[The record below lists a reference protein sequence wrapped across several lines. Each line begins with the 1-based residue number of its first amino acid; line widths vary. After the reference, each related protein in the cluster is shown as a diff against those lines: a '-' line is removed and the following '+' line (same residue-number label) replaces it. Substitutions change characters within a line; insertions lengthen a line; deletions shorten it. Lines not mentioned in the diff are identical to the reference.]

1 MSTEKLYVRHKVP
14 FELVDIDLA
23 SATDD
28 QLVELSDESGT
39 ALSLDEMKRI
49 RDFFAEKGRNPTDVE
64 LQSLGQ
70 AWSEHCC
77 YKSSKVY
84 LKQYVF
90 GINTRQVIDRGDAG
104 VMEFDKDHAYA
115 LRIES
120 HNHPSAVEP
129 YGGAATGIGGIIR
142 DVLCMGAQP
151 IALVDPLFFGP
162 LDYPFDKLPPGIK
175 HPKYLFGG
183 IVAGIRDYGNRVGLP
198 TVSGGV
204 WFDESYVGNCLV
216 NVGCVGIAE
225 KKNIRRNAVKGPGD
239 VLVLVGGRTGRDG
252 IHGVTFASA
261 VLTKESETES
271 RGAVQLGDPIMKE
284 PVIHAL
290 LDANEKKLV
299 NGMKDLG
306 GGGLSCVVGEIALA
320 GGCGAEVDLS
330 KVPLKE
336 EGLAPWEIWVSE
348 SQERMMLSVSP
359 RNVDDVLHVFKLWDV
374 PATPVGK
381 VIPEKSVRLFFQG
394 EKVFDLE
401 LEFLTAGPVYC
412 RPCEAS
418 RGAQARKEK
427 APGSKARYDKE
438 LLRLLAS
445 PNICNKDWVIRQY
458 DHEVRGNTVIKPL
471 QGKLGHSSHGDAA
484 VLKPVEDSFRGL
496 AIATASNPFAVGI
509 DPYRGGKTC
518 VDEMCRNLVSVGA
531 RPHSFTNCLNFG
543 NPEKPDRLWLFREA
557 VRGMGEVAKAL
568 GVPTPSG
575 NVSFYN
581 EAPSGAVLPT
591 PTLLGCGIVRDI
603 RRCVTSDLKR
613 EGNTLALIGSTG
625 PAMGASEY
633 YRLVKGH
640 SNRVPDVDI
649 ASLKAGMDVV
659 LGGIE
664 RTAIVACHD
673 VSDGGLAV
681 ALAEM
686 CIGGD
691 IGAEIDLSRMEALR
705 SDARLFSEANSRWIV
720 ELRKGKEKQ
729 LPKDRKAK
737 SIRLGTVGGESLRI
751 SSNKT
756 LVDIEVQKLADS
768 FNQTLWRMVA

>member
-1 MSTEKLYVRHKVP
+1 MSTDKLYIRRDVP
-14 FELVDIDLA
+14 FEHVEINLAGASDPELLDL
-23 SATDD
+23 SK
-28 QLVELSDESGT
+28 ESGT
-39 ALSLDEMKRI
+39 VLSLEEMRRV
-49 RDFFAEKGRNPTDVE
+49 RDFFTSKGRNPTDVE

-77 YKSSKVY
+77 YKSSKVF

-90 GINTRQVIDRGDAG
+90 GITSRQVIDRGDAG

-162 LDYPFDKLPPGIK
+162 LDYPVEKLPPGIK

-216 NVGCVGIAE
+216 NVGCVGIGE
-225 KKNIRRNAVKGPGD
+225 KRHIRKNAVRGPGD
-239 VLVLVGGRTGRDG
+239 VLILVGGRTGRDG

-284 PVIHAL
+284 PVIHAVL
-290 LDANEKKLV
+290 EANEKGFV

-320 GGCGAEVDLS
+320 GGCGAEIDLS

-359 RNVDDVLHVFKLWDV
+359 KNVEDVLHVFKLWDV
-374 PATPVGK
+374 PATPVGTVIKEK
-381 VIPEKSVRLFFQG
+381 VVRLFFQG

-412 RPCEAS
+412 RPCSTEKSS
-418 RGAQARKEK
+418 RKKGEK
-427 APGSKARYDKE
+427 APKAKDSYDKV
-438 LLRLLAS
+438 LLKLLGT

-458 DHEVRGNTVIKPL
+458 DHEVRGATVIKPL

-484 VLKPVEDSFRGL
+484 VLKPIEDSFRGL
-496 AIATASNPFAVGI
+496 AIATASNPFVVGI

-518 VDEMCRNLVSVGA
+518 VDEMCRNLASVGA

-557 VRGMGEVAKAL
+557 VRGMGEVAEAL
-568 GVPTPSG
+568 KIPTPSG

-581 EAPSGAVLPT
+581 ESPGGAVLPT

-603 RRCVTSDLKR
+603 RKCVTSDFKR
-613 EGNTLALIGSTG
+613 EGNTLALIGATK
-625 PAMGASEY
+625 PEMGGSEY
-633 YRLVKGH
+633 YRATRGY
-640 SNRVPDVDI
+640 SSRVPDVDI
-649 ASLKAGMDVV
+649 GVLKAGIEVV
-659 LGGIE
+659 LCGIE
-664 RTAIVACHD
+664 RSAIVSCHD

-691 IGAEIDLSRMEALR
+691 IGAAVDLSRMEKLR
-705 SDARLFSEANSRWIV
+705 SDVRLFSESNSRWVV
-720 ELRKGKEKQ
+720 ELRKGKEKL
-729 LPKDRKAK
+729 LPRDRKVKVA
-737 SIRLGTVGGESLRI
+737 RLGTVGGDSLRI
-751 SSNKT
+751 LSGKK
-756 LVDIEVQKLADS
+756 LVDLCVDDLAES
-768 FNQTLWRMVA
+768 FNSTLWRMLG

>member
-1 MSTEKLYVRHKVP
+1 MSTDKLYNRRDVP
-14 FELVDIDLA
+14 FELVDINLGD
-23 SATDD
+23 ATDPE
-28 QLVELSDESGT
+28 LEELSRESGT
-39 ALSLDEMKRI
+39 ALSLDEMRRI
-49 RDFFAEKGRNPTDVE
+49 RDFFREKGRSPTDVE
-64 LQSLGQ
+64 LQSIGQ

-77 YKSSKVY
+77 YKSSKVF
-84 LKQYVF
+84 LKEYVF
-90 GINTRQVIDRGDAG
+90 GINTKQVIDRGDAG

-162 LDYPFDKLPPGIK
+162 LDYPFRKLPRGIK

-198 TVSGGV
+198 TVSGGI

-216 NVGCVGIAE
+216 NVGCIGIAE
-225 KKNIRRNAVKGPGD
+225 KKNIRRNAVRGPGD
-239 VLVLVGGRTGRDG
+239 ILVLVGGRTGRDG

-284 PVIHAL
+284 PVIHAVL
-290 LDANEKKLV
+290 EANDRGLV

-359 RNVDDVLHVFKLWDV
+359 KNVDEVLHIFKLWDV

-381 VIPEKSVRLFFQG
+381 VIPQKSVRLHFQQ

-412 RPCEAS
+412 RPCNAEEKS
-418 RGAQARKEK
+418 RTKAEK
-427 APGSKARYDKE
+427 IPKAKDRYDRD
-438 LLRLLAS
+438 LLKLLAR

-458 DHEVRGNTVIKPL
+458 DHEVRASTVIKPL

-496 AIATASNPFAVGI
+496 AIATASNPFAVGSN
-509 DPYRGGKTC
+509 PYRGGKIC
-518 VDEMCRNLVSVGA
+518 VDEMCRNLASVGA

-543 NPEKPDRLWLFREA
+543 NPERPDRLWLFREA
-557 VRGMGEVAKAL
+557 VRGMGEVAEAL
-568 GVPTPSG
+568 KIPTPSG

-581 EAPSGAVLPT
+581 EAPTGAVLPT

-603 RRCVTSDLKR
+603 RKCVTTDLKR
-613 EGNTLALIGSTG
+613 EGNTIALIGPTG
-625 PAMGASEY
+625 PEMGASEF
-633 YRLVKGH
+633 YRMNGSH
-640 SNRVPDVDI
+640 SSKVPDVDI
-649 ASLKAGMDVV
+649 AVLRAGLDVV
-659 LGGIE
+659 IGGIE
-664 RTAIVACHD
+664 RGAIVSCHD

-681 ALAEM
+681 SLAEM

-691 IGAEIDLSRMEALR
+691 IGAAIDLSKIDGIR
-705 SDARLFSEANSRWIV
+705 SDVRLFSEAPSRWVV
-720 ELRKGKEKQ
+720 ELKKGKERQ
-729 LPKDRKAK
+729 VPRDRKTK
-737 SIRLGTVGGESLRI
+737 MVRLGTVGGDSLTI
-751 SSNKT
+751 SSNKR
-756 LVDIEVQKLADS
+756 LVDLDADKLAEA
-768 FNQTLWRMVA
+768 FNGTLWRLMG

>member
-1 MSTEKLYVRHKVP
+1 MATDNLYIRREVP
-14 FELVDIDLA
+14 FELVEINLSA
-23 SATDD
+23 ATDE
-28 QLVELSDESGT
+28 QLLELSKESGT
-39 ALSLDEMKRI
+39 GLSLEEMHRVRKHFEER
-49 RDFFAEKGRNPTDVE
+49 GRNPTDVE
-64 LQSLGQ
+64 FQSLGQ

-77 YKSSKVY
+77 YKSSKIY
-84 LKQYVF
+84 LKEYVF

-162 LDYPFDKLPPGIK
+162 LDYPFEKVPPGIK

-204 WFDESYVGNCLV
+204 WFDESFVGNCLV
-216 NVGCVGIAE
+216 NVGCVGIAD
-225 KKNIRRNAVKGPGD
+225 KRNLRRNAVKGPGD
-239 VLVLVGGRTGRDG
+239 VLILVGGKTGRDG

-290 LDANEKKLV
+290 LQANEEKLV

-330 KVPLKE
+330 KVPFKE

-359 RNVDDVLHVFKLWDV
+359 RNVDDVLHIFKLWDV
-374 PATPVGK
+374 PATAVGK
-381 VIPEKSVRLFFQG
+381 VIREKSVRLYFQG
-394 EKVFDLE
+394 EKVFDMD

-412 RPCEAS
+412 RPCA
-418 RGAQARKEK
+418 A
-427 APGSKARYDKE
+427 SKAAARRTERAPKAKDRYDKE
-438 LLRLLAS
+438 LVRLLGS

-471 QGKLGHSSHGDAA
+471 QGKLGHWTHGDAA

-509 DPYRGGKTC
+509 DPYRGGKGC
-518 VDEMCRNLVSVGA
+518 VDEACRNLASVGA
-531 RPHSFTNCLNFG
+531 RAHSFTDCLNFG
-543 NPEKPDRLWLFREA
+543 NPEKPDRLWLFKEA
-557 VRGMGEVAKAL
+557 VRGMGEVAEAL
-568 GVPTPSG
+568 RIPIPSG

-581 EAPSGAVLPT
+581 ETPHAAVLPT
-591 PTLLGCGIVRDI
+591 PTILACGIVRDI
-603 RRCVTSDLKR
+603 RKCVTSDLKN
-613 EGNTLALIGSTG
+613 EGGTLALVGTTR
-625 PAMGASEY
+625 PEMGASEY
-633 YRLVKGH
+633 YRMTKGH
-640 SNRVPDVDI
+640 SRRVPDVDI
-649 ASLKAGMDVV
+649 GALRAGLEVV
-659 LGGIE
+659 IGGIE
-664 RTAIVACHD
+664 RSAIVSCHD
-673 VSDGGLAV
+673 ISDGGLAV

-691 IGAEIDLSRMEALR
+691 VGAEVELPRTDRLR
-705 SDARLFSEANSRWIV
+705 SDVKLFSESNSRWIV

-729 LPKDRKAK
+729 LPKDRRTRVV
-737 SIRLGTVGGESLRI
+737 RLGQVGGSSLVIR
-751 SSNKT
+751 SGKT
-756 LVDIEVQKLADS
+756 IIDTEVGKLART
-768 FNQTLWRMVA
+768 FNDPLWEVMG

>member
-1 MSTEKLYVRHKVP
+1 MSTERLYIPRGLP
-14 FELVDIDLA
+14 FELTDINLA
-23 SATDD
+23 DANDD
-28 QLVELSDESGT
+28 ELKELSKESGT

-49 RDFFAEKGRNPTDVE
+49 RDFFSSKGRNPTDVE
-64 LQSLGQ
+64 LQSIGQ

-77 YKSSKVY
+77 YKSSKVF
-84 LKQYVF
+84 LKEYIF
-90 GINTRQVIDRGDAG
+90 GITSRQVIDRGDAG
-104 VMEFDKDHAYA
+104 VMEFDRDHAYA

-162 LDYPFDKLPPGIK
+162 PDYPAAKLAPGIK
-175 HPKYLFGG
+175 HPKYLLGG

-225 KKNIRRNAVKGPGD
+225 KRSIKRNAVKGPGD
-239 VLVLVGGRTGRDG
+239 ILILVGGRTGRDG

-290 LDANEKKLV
+290 LETNERGLI

-306 GGGLSCVVGEIALA
+306 GGGLSCVVGEIALS

-359 RNVDDVLHVFKLWDV
+359 RNVDEVLHVFRLWDV
-374 PATPVGK
+374 PATPVGE
-381 VIPEKSVRLFFQG
+381 VIKEKIVRLRFQG

-401 LEFLTAGPVYC
+401 LEFLTAGPMYC
-412 RPCEAS
+412 RPC
-418 RGAQARKEK
+418 GITKARARMKESTPK
-427 APGSKARYDKE
+427 VKNRYDKE
-438 LLRLLAS
+438 LLRLLSS
-445 PNICNKDWVIRQY
+445 PNICSKEWVVRQY

-484 VLKPVEDSFRGL
+484 VIKPVEESFRGL
-496 AIATASNPFAVGI
+496 AIATASNPFAVNL

-518 VDEMCRNLVSVGA
+518 MDEMCRNLTSVGA

-543 NPEKPDRLWLFREA
+543 DPERPDRLWLFKEA
-557 VRGMGEVAKAL
+557 VRGMGEVAAAL
-568 GVPTPSG
+568 KIPTPSG

-581 EAPSGAVLPT
+581 ESQAGSVLPT

-603 RRCVTSDLKR
+603 RKCVTSDLKR
-613 EGNTLALIGSTG
+613 EGNTIAFIGSTG
-625 PAMGASEY
+625 PEMGASEY
-633 YRLVKGH
+633 YRLVRKR
-640 SNRVPDVDI
+640 SLRVPDVDI
-649 ASLKAGMDVV
+649 PALRAGMDVV
-659 LGGIE
+659 LKGIE
-664 RTAIVACHD
+664 RSAIVSCHD

-691 IGAEIDLSRMEALR
+691 VGAEIDISRMERLR
-705 SDARLFSEANSRWIV
+705 SDVRLFSESNTRWVV
-720 ELRKGKEKQ
+720 ELKKGKEKL
-729 LPKDRKAK
+729 LPKDRKVR
-737 SIRLGTVGGESLRI
+737 SVRLGTVGGTALRI
-751 SSNKT
+751 SANKR
-756 LVDIEVQKLADS
+756 LIDAEVDKLSAA
-768 FNQTLWRMVA
+768 FNGTLWRLLG